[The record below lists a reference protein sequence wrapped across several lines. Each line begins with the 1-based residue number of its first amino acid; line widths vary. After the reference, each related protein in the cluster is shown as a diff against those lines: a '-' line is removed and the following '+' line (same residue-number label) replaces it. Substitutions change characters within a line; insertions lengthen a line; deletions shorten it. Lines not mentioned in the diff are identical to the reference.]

1 MHLNITSS
9 AASALIFSIKNT
21 EITSLS
27 VNLTNYEITF
37 TGSVVIA
44 TLALTGQTVD
54 TTLAWLQIYFKFI
67 NKNGLPAKSYIFC
80 DNFGGGR

>member
-54 TTLAWLQIYFKFI
+54 TTLA
-67 NKNGLPAKSYIFC
+67 
-80 DNFGGGR
+80 

>member
-9 AASALIFSIKNT
+9 AASALIFGIKNT

-54 TTLAWLQIYFKFI
+54 TTLA
-67 NKNGLPAKSYIFC
+67 
-80 DNFGGGR
+80 